1 MKLRFLITIGI
12 SLIFESVSLANTDIE
27 SCSTS
32 YRPKTNE
39 MAFAAVG
46 SSLKIA
52 DKTCFNQYLMI
63 PFDIESGGVVIPQGD
78 YKAIFSDK
86 DEMLFATKNSN
97 GGKAHTCYLCDPID
111 VIKIYKSK
119 PTTLCVKSSLKIE
132 SCALDNSLSYTV
144 SVKSHTT
151 TGLCAPSLVY
161 YGREGNTLK
170 FAINDCTTIS
180 KPTLSYDLS
189 LGDEIRFLDEQIRI
203 LKADNQGIFYTRMDP
218 PTLKDHD
225 DLSDD
230 IINEI
235 LNLKNGPVSNPEES
249 EYDSAEVFDIDSN
262 ALNDE
267 SKEAPS
273 TAAPESP
280 ESSPA
285 HENSAVSPAPESQ
298 LSAPEGPASEGN
310 VSETLRST
318 KAPEGSENTTSQDK
332 EESKDTTNS
341 RNAE

>member
-1 MKLRFLITIGI
+1 MKLRYLITIGI
-12 SLIFESVSLANTDIE
+12 CLIFESVSIANTDIE

-52 DKTCFNQYLMI
+52 DKTCYNQYLMI
-63 PFDIESGGVVIPQGD
+63 PFDIESGGVIIPQGD

-86 DEMLFATKNSN
+86 DEMLFTTQNNN

-119 PTTLCVKSSLKIE
+119 PTTLCVKSALKIE

-144 SVKSHTT
+144 SMKSHTT

-161 YGREGNTLK
+161 YGRDGNTLK

-225 DLSDD
+225 DLSDE
-230 IINEI
+230 IVNEI

-249 EYDSAEVFDIDSN
+249 EFDSAEIFDIDSTT
-262 ALNDE
+262 LNDDTKEPAAPASDIKEQAPAATE
-267 SKEAPS
+267 STEGTSSETLKSAKSLSEDSKA
-273 TAAPESP
+273 TAPES
-280 ESSPA
+280 A
-285 HENSAVSPAPESQ
+285 
-298 LSAPEGPASEGN
+298 PASDTN
-310 VSETLRST
+310 H
-318 KAPEGSENTTSQDK
+318 QD
-332 EESKDTTNS
+332 S
-341 RNAE
+341 AE